1 VLSRHPLQQIEV
13 IEDAQGIAH
22 IEAQLQWYG
31 QPIGIIALHPM
42 PPLSPQYLS
51 VRNVK
56 LAALAKRAT
65 ASAIPTVLAGDL
77 NATPWSSAFSGL
89 AQLGLR
95 RASGFTA
102 TWPAVLQGVLGP
114 PNDQVLVTQH
124 WAVVARQVGPL
135 LGSDHLPVL
144 VRLVPAR

>member
-1 VLSRHPLQQIEV
+1 
-13 IEDAQGIAH
+13 
-22 IEAQLQWYG
+22 
-31 QPIGIIALHPM
+31 
-42 PPLSPQYLS
+42 

-56 LAALAKRAT
+56 LAALVKRAT

-114 PNDQVLVTQH
+114 PNDQALVTQH